1 MRYGRHRS
9 PCALRLT
16 NQLKTNRACSRHPN
30 TAPMGRTGLCLDVEL
45 RVQRPPDKRQINAER
60 PAAAHRP
67 LHEHGIC
74 ELLGHGADQRSHTS
88 RPEAK
93 NTHRSKLPVAGH
105 DLWPHERPRGGAWW
119 LEAHRV
125 RKARPRHGLA
135 LLSARTY
142 VWDITLMIGFNECAR
157 I

>member
-16 NQLKTNRACSRHPN
+16 IELETNRACSRHTD
-30 TAPMGRTGLCLDVEL
+30 TAPMGRTGPCIDVEL
-45 RVQRPPDKRQINAER
+45 RVQRPPDKLQINAEM
-60 PAAAHRP
+60 PAAAHRS
-67 LHEHGIC
+67 LHNFEIL
-74 ELLGHGADQRSHTS
+74 ELAGHVASQRSHTS
-88 RPEAK
+88 QPEAK

-105 DLWPHERPRGGAWW
+105 DIWPHERARGGARW

-135 LLSARTY
+135 LPTARTY
-142 VWDITLMIGFNECAR
+142 VWDIILMVGCNRRAYT
-157 I
+157 